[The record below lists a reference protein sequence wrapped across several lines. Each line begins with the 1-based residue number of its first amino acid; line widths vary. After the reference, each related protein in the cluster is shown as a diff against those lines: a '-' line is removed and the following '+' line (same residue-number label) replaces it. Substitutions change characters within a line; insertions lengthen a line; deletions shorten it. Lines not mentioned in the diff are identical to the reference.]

1 MLPFHRPQRRLQKGK
16 ERQAQPFQFLQ
27 GRAWGWGW
35 WQPCCWAA
43 CQALLLQPAQRYK
56 PGSVSP
62 CVQESPNRAKDSKA
76 NSATLLKAMQTQLN
90 CENNARLVIDKHTE
104 FENFAG
110 QAQVLPHN
118 LYV

>member
-1 MLPFHRPQRRLQKGK
+1 MLPFHCPQRRLQKGK

-56 PGSVSP
+56 PGYRSLPVCRKVP
-62 CVQESPNRAKDSKA
+62 TEQKT

-110 QAQVLPHN
+110 QAQVLPFD